1 MKHIRLSVIS
11 LLLCCCTGLYAQQV
25 KVACIGDS
33 VTYGTGIEDRETNS
47 YPSQLQQMLGED
59 YKVGNFGR
67 PGATLLNKGHR
78 PYMQQPEFKAA
89 MDFAGDIAV
98 IHLGLNDTD
107 PRNWP
112 DYRDEFITDYLS
124 LIDSVRAANP
134 SVRILIARMSPITPQ
149 HHRFISG
156 TRQWHSDIQKAIAM
170 VADAADVELID
181 FHTALYSRHDLLP
194 DSLHPDAEGAGILA
208 TTVFQALTGN
218 YGGLQMSPL
227 YCDHMVLQRNTP
239 LVIRGTADAGKEVK
253 LKLEGSFRTIKAKT
267 KASGTGQWK
276 ITLDPLKTGT
286 GMTLTV
292 ESDGRKLVYRDVA
305 AGEVWV
311 CSGQSNME
319 FHLDWSSDAGE
330 VLPDSNL
337 RIFDMKPRWFTR
349 DITWENQA
357 IASVRN
363 LEYYEPS
370 AWEVCDGRNVQ
381 DFSAVGYHFGKM
393 LRDSLDVPVGLICN
407 AIGGS
412 PTGAWID
419 RNSLETEFP
428 AIFNHWLKNDLI
440 QKWVRERA
448 ATNIGYPESGMIRHP
463 YEPSYLFETGIASLD
478 KFPVKGVIWYQ
489 GESNA
494 HNMEVH
500 ERLFNLLVNSW
511 RSYWENPE
519 MPFHFVQLSSMA
531 RPSWTWF
538 RDSQRRLA
546 ESIPHC
552 RMAVSSDLGDSLDV
566 HPKMKKP
573 VGERLGRIALFEEYG
588 FDIVPSGPL
597 FDKATAVK
605 DKVIVE
611 FEWGEGLHTSDGAP
625 LKCFEAA
632 GKDGVFQIVKAEIEG
647 DKVIL
652 DTKGMSP
659 YYVRYAWQPF
669 TRANLINGAGLPAST
684 FRAVIE

>member
-1 MKHIRLSVIS
+1 M
-11 LLLCCCTGLYAQQV
+11 CCCTGMFAQQV

-47 YPSQLQQMLGED
+47 YPYQLQQMLGDGYLVE
-59 YKVGNFGR
+59 NFGR

-78 PYMQQPEFKAA
+78 PYMQQPEFRAA
-89 MDFAGDIAV
+89 MDFAGDIAI

-112 DYRDEFITDYLS
+112 NYRDEFIGDYLA
-124 LIDSVRAANP
+124 LIDSVRTVNP

-156 TRQWHSDIQKAIAM
+156 TRQWHSDIQEAIAM
-170 VADAADVELID
+170 AADAAEVELID
-181 FHTALYSRHDLLP
+181 FHPELHRRPDLLP
-194 DSLHPDAEGAGILA
+194 DSLHPNAEGAGILA
-208 TTVFQALTGN
+208 KTVYQALTGN
-218 YGGLQMSPL
+218 YGGLKMSPL
-227 YCDHMVLQRNTP
+227 YCDHMVLQRDVP
-239 LVIRGTADAGKEVK
+239 LAIRGTADAGKEVK
-253 LKLEGSFRTIKAKT
+253 LKLEGPFRTIKAKT
-267 KASGTGQWK
+267 KASKTGKWE
-276 ITLDPLKTGT
+276 IALEPLKAAT
-286 GMTLTV
+286 GMTLTI
-292 ESDGRKLVYRDVA
+292 ESDGRKLVYGDVA

-337 RIFDMKPRWFTR
+337 RIFDMKPRWFTK
-349 DITWENQA
+349 DTTWTDQA
-357 IASVRN
+357 IAAIRN
-363 LEYYEPS
+363 LEYYKPA
-370 AWEVCDGRNVQ
+370 AWKACDGKNVQ

-419 RNSLETEFP
+419 RTTLETEFP
-428 AIFNHWLKNDLI
+428 AILNHWLKNDFI

-448 ATNIGYPESGMIRHP
+448 ATNIGYPKSGMIRHP
-463 YEPSYLFETGIASLD
+463 YEPCYLFETGIATLD
-478 KFPVKGVIWYQ
+478 RFPVKGAVWYQ

-500 ERLFNLLVNSW
+500 ERLFNLLVKSW
-511 RSYWENPE
+511 RAYWDNPE
-519 MPFHFVQLSSMA
+519 MPFHFVQLSSID

-546 ESIPHC
+546 KSIPHC

-573 VGERLGRIALFEEYG
+573 IGERLGRIALHEEYG
-588 FDIVPSGPL
+588 FNIVPSGPL
-597 FDKATAVK
+597 FSKATAGK

-611 FEWGEGLHTSDGAP
+611 FEWSEGLETSDGAP
-625 LKCFEAA
+625 LRCFEAA
-632 GKDGVFQIVKAEIEG
+632 GKDGVFHNVEATIEG

-652 DTKGMSP
+652 NTKGMTP
-659 YYVRYAWQPF
+659 CYVRYAWQPF
-669 TRANLINGAGLPAST
+669 TRANLVNGAGLPAST
-684 FRAVIE
+684 FRAAVSSK